1 METTFLIAGI
11 LLLALLAFGRL
22 LLGKTPEVSDKDS
35 ANSPDVK
42 GPFPAIQLGAPEGY
56 GADKFQDHS
65 TDIYS
70 MSAGTIGLEGSA
82 WRDD

>member
-11 LLLALLAFGRL
+11 LLLALLVFGRL
-22 LLGKTPEVSDKDS
+22 LLGKAPEVTAQDA

-42 GPFPAIQLGAPEGY
+42 GPLSAIQLGKPEGY
-56 GADKFQDHS
+56 GVNKFQDHS

-82 WRDD
+82 WHD